1 MSEHLSLPFYER
13 AFERKKRGGGR
24 IKPREEDRQRF
35 SEIQI
40 FNLAEIKKDFDR
52 DKEKFKQFFD
62 PNLLFKIKLNQRVDE
77 EEFIKFL
84 ERNRVKVISPSPEGK
99 GYWISLAEDESL
111 SEVKKRLEKYGKR
124 ERYKQFDAIGSFE
137 PIPPEEK
144 IGEQLKDRPLQEGEE
159 AYLDIEIWRM
169 EDERLKKF
177 LEGEDGK
184 PGFKKFVENKG
195 GKVTDELRT
204 ENLCLLRVK
213 INKFIFDEII
223 KIREISRIDRPPKP
237 YIKYQILSI
246 PLEKLKVGEPPTE
259 DATAI
264 AVLDSGILSNQP
276 LLENAVGDEIAV
288 SMLSSDKVQEDKPQD
303 DVGHGTK
310 VAGIALYG
318 DIKKCIDD
326 KKFQPEVWI
335 LSAKVM
341 FKEENS
347 ITGEITVSYDES
359 ELLEHQLER
368 AVKYFV
374 QRYPNCKVVNISF
387 GDRYKKMF
395 GNRRQ
400 FTLATLVDE
409 LAKELDVVF
418 LISAGNLGE
427 LQQLGFPEKY
437 PSYLI
442 DENEEVKIIDPASSA
457 YAITIGSISQE
468 FGPSNRKQTDILF
481 SPARTHYPSP
491 FTCAGPGYKGMI
503 KPELVEEGGNI
514 IFSSSDPLRSE
525 DIGGKLVVLNPK
537 WVEEGK
543 LFSVDYGTSFS
554 APKVA
559 HYIARLFNNFPNYS
573 PNLIK
578 ALLLASAEIPS
589 DRPTPLNEIN
599 YNDSDTKLIDLLK
612 VYGYG
617 KPNFDAAISSDSNRV
632 LLQAENNI
640 KLDGVH
646 LYYFYLPREF
656 IGTNGER
663 EISVVLV
670 YSPPI
675 RRNRTDYMGVGMEF
689 HLFKNTEIREVLR
702 GYDTIQIAE
711 DLEDIVPEEL
721 KVERIDLHPGVRLRK
736 KGIHQKGI
744 KIYSRK
750 PNIDGNKPLVLAI
763 ISQNKW
769 LKDKEYLQDYAVVV
783 KIRHKAKIE
792 IYNLIKQQIEERIV
806 QRVRVR

>member
-13 AFERKKRGGGR
+13 EFERKKRGGGGLSA
-24 IKPREEDRQRF
+24 RENRKQF

-40 FNLAEIKKDFDR
+40 FNLAKIKKDFDG

-62 PNLLFKIKLNQRVDE
+62 PNLLFKIKLNQLPDE
-77 EEFIKFL
+77 EGFIKFL

-111 SEVKKRLEKYGKR
+111 DEVKKRLEKYGER
-124 ERYKQFDAIGSFE
+124 EKYKQFDAIESFE

-177 LEGEDGK
+177 LDG
-184 PGFKKFVENKG
+184 F
-195 GKVTDELRT
+195 
-204 ENLCLLRVK
+204 ENLLRDKEGGITDRLITDNLSLLRVK
-213 INKFIFDEII
+213 IDKSTFEEVVRL
-223 KIREISRIDRPPKP
+223 KEISRIDRPPKP
-237 YIKYQILSI
+237 YITWKILSI
-246 PLEKLKVGEPPTE
+246 PLEKLEVGESPSE

-264 AVLDSGILSNQP
+264 AILDSGILSNHP
-276 LLENAVGDEIAV
+276 LLEKAVGDEISV
-288 SMLSSDKVQEDKPQD
+288 SLLSSNKIQEDKPQD
-303 DVGHGTK
+303 DVGHGTE

-318 DIKKCIDD
+318 DIKKCIEE
-326 KKFQPEVWI
+326 KRFQPEVWI

-341 FKEENS
+341 FKEENPM
-347 ITGEITVSYDES
+347 TGEITATYDES
-359 ELLEHQLER
+359 ELLEHQLDK
-368 AVKYFV
+368 AVRYFV
-374 QRYPNCKVVNISF
+374 NKYPNCKVINISF
-387 GDRYKKMF
+387 GDIYKKMF
-395 GNRRQ
+395 RNKRQ
-400 FTLATLVDE
+400 FPLATLIDE
-409 LAKELDVVF
+409 LAKGFDIIFV
-418 LISAGNLGE
+418 ISAGNLE
-427 LQQLGFPEKY
+427 PEKNGFPDRYPEYLTEEK
-437 PSYLI
+437 
-442 DENEEVKIIDPASSA
+442 EGVKIIDPASSA
-457 YAITIGSISQE
+457 YAITVGSIAQE
-468 FGPSNRKQTDILF
+468 FGPLNTRQTEILF
-481 SPARTHYPSP
+481 SPASIHYPSP

-514 IFSSSDPLRSE
+514 ISSPSDLLKSE

-537 WVEEGK
+537 WIEEGK

-589 DRPTPLNEIN
+589 DRPTPLNDIN

-617 KPNFDAAISSDSNRV
+617 KPHFDAAISSDSNRV

-656 IGTNGER
+656 IETNGEK
-663 EISVVLV
+663 EISVVLA

-675 RRNRTDYMGVGMEF
+675 RRNRIDYMGVDMEF
-689 HLFKNTEIREVLR
+689 HLFRNAEIQEVLK
-702 GYDTIQIAE
+702 GYGTIHVGE
-711 DLEDIVPEEL
+711 DMEDIVPEVL
-721 KVERIDLHPGVRLRK
+721 KVKEIDLHPGVRLRK
-736 KGIHQKGI
+736 RGIHQKGI
-744 KIYSRK
+744 KIYSGR
-750 PNIDGNKPLVLAI
+750 PGINPDKPLVLAV
-763 ISQNKW
+763 ISQSKW
-769 LKDKEYLQDYAVVV
+769 LKDKEYPQDYAVVV
-783 KIRHKAKIE
+783 KIRHKMRID
-792 IYNLIKQQIEERIV
+792 IYNRIRQQI
-806 QRVRVR
+806 RVRVR

>member
-13 AFERKKRGGGR
+13 EFERKKGGGGGL
-24 IKPREEDRQRF
+24 KPRKEDRRRF
-35 SEIQI
+35 SELQI
-40 FNLAEIKKDFDR
+40 FNLAGIEEDFDR
-52 DKEKFKQFFD
+52 DKDKFKQFFD
-62 PNLLFKIKLNQRVDE
+62 PNLLFKIELNQRVDE
-77 EEFIKFL
+77 EGFIKFL
-84 ERNRVKVISPSPEGK
+84 KAKGIKVISPSPEGK

-111 SEVKKRLEKYGKR
+111 DEVKKRLEEYGKR
-124 ERYKQFDAIGSFE
+124 EKYKQFHAVESFE

-144 IGEQLKDRPLQEGEE
+144 IAEQLKDKPLQKGEE

-169 EDERLKKF
+169 EDERLNEF
-177 LEGEDGK
+177 LGREGGK
-184 PGFKKFVENKG
+184 PGFKQFVENKG

-223 KIREISRIDRPPKP
+223 RIREISRIDRPPRP
-237 YIKYQILSI
+237 YITYQMLSL
-246 PLEKLKVGEPPTE
+246 PLEKLETGGSPPRN
-259 DATAI
+259 ATAI
-264 AVLDSGILSNQP
+264 AILDSGILSNHP
-276 LLENAVGDEIAV
+276 LLENAVGDEVAV
-288 SMLSSDKVQEDKPQD
+288 PMLSSDKIQEDKPQD

-326 KKFQPEVWI
+326 RRFEPEVWI

-341 FKEENS
+341 FKEEDP
-347 ITGEITVSYDES
+347 ITAEITATYDES

-368 AVKYFV
+368 AVRYFV
-374 QRYPNCKVVNISF
+374 QGYRNCKVVNISF

-400 FTLATLVDE
+400 FTLATLIDE
-409 LAKELDVVF
+409 LAKELDIVF
-418 LISAGNLGE
+418 VISAGNLWE
-427 LQQLGFPEKY
+427 LERLGFPERY

-457 YAITIGSISQE
+457 YAITVGSIAQE
-468 FGPSNRKQTDILF
+468 FGPSNRRQAGILF
-481 SPARTHYPSP
+481 SLARTDDPSP

-514 IFSSSDPLRSE
+514 IFSPTHPLRSE

-537 WVEEGK
+537 WLEEGK
-543 LFSVDYGTSFS
+543 LFSVGYGTSLS
-554 APKVA
+554 APRVA
-559 HYIARLFNNFPNYS
+559 HYTARLFNQFS
-573 PNLIK
+573 ERSSNLIK
-578 ALLLASAEIPS
+578 ALLIASAEIPS

-617 KPNFDAAISSDSNRV
+617 KPNFDAAISSDSNCV

-656 IGTNGER
+656 IETNGER

-675 RRNRTDYMGVGMEF
+675 RRNRIDYMGVGMEF
-689 HLFKNTEIREVLR
+689 HLFRNSTTEEVAYYYETLLKK
-702 GYDTIQIAE
+702 GITE
-711 DLEDIVPEEL
+711 DMEDIMPKEL
-721 KVERIDLHPGVRLRK
+721 KLKEIDLHPGVRLRK

-744 KIYSRK
+744 KIYSRR
-750 PNIDGNKPLVLAI
+750 PDINPDKPLVLAVV
-763 ISQNKW
+763 SQSKW
-769 LKDKEYLQDYAVVV
+769 LKDKEYPQDYAVVV
-783 KIRHKAKIE
+783 KIRHKMRID
-792 IYNLIKQQIEERIV
+792 IYNRIRQQI
-806 QRVRVR
+806 RVRVR